1 MSESGWR
8 FCGNRQ
14 SVEKL
19 RSAVERRAPR
29 HAFLLTG
36 IPSVG
41 KRTLANRF
49 AQALL
54 CERPVSGIPCFECG
68 SCRRVLRGSHPDIS
82 LYSLE
87 RQNEIAGERGKTAT
101 TLTIDTARSISAQ
114 APLRPMNGAWRFVI
128 VDDAELLLPDAQ
140 EALLKTIEEPPA
152 FLVLLLVSSDL
163 EAILPTIRSRCEHFE
178 LGAVPISEIDL
189 FLTETGVEPNTAA
202 AAAAFSSGAP
212 GWAIR
217 AAEYTLLIEESMS
230 IVEQAAS
237 WIESSNFERVATAF
251 ALCDSIPKQRGEAI
265 AVIEATAGLWRDSM
279 LVRTGNSD
287 RIVYGAHTDLSNR
300 LAGSHEL
307 SELLAALSAVWTC
320 LDDIRINV
328 RPRLALESMVLSW
341 PKMPARH

>member
-1 MSESGWR
+1 MSENGWR

-14 SVEKL
+14 SAEKL
-19 RSAVERRAPR
+19 RSAVVRRSPR

-41 KRTLANRF
+41 KRTLATRF

-54 CERPVSGIPCFECG
+54 CEHPADGSPCFECG
-68 SCRRVLRGSHPDIS
+68 SCRRVLRGIHPDVALVS
-82 LYSLE
+82 LDS
-87 RQNEIAGERGKTAT
+87 QNALAGERGSKAA
-101 TLTIDTARSISAQ
+101 TLTIETARSISAQ
-114 APLRPMNGAWRFVI
+114 APLRPMNGEWRFVI

-140 EALLKTIEEPPA
+140 EALLKTIEEPPP

-163 EAILPTIRSRCEHFE
+163 EAILPTIRSRCEHFG
-178 LGAVPISEIDL
+178 LGAVPISEIES
-189 FLTETGVEPNTAA
+189 FLIDTGVDLDVAGAA
-202 AAAAFSSGAP
+202 ASFSSGAP

-217 AAEYTLLIEESMS
+217 AVDDTLLIERSAS

-237 WIESSNFERVATAF
+237 WIESSDFERVATAF

-265 AVIEATAGLWRDSM
+265 AVIEASAGLWRDSM
-279 LVRTGNSD
+279 LVRSGNSD
-287 RIVYGAHTDLSNR
+287 RIVYRAHTDLSNR

-307 SELLAALSAVWTC
+307 SELLVALSAVWTC
-320 LDDIRINV
+320 LDDVRINV

-341 PKMPARH
+341 PKMPARR